1 MLAKRI
7 RNGRIPAYE
16 RSEIEG
22 DAPKEGQDHR
32 GLQPREQALM
42 EGATIVPSI
51 ESALNR
57 FLEDERHLVLGFEK
71 TKDGVTHRVFKG
83 ALDHF
88 SLLNP
93 IFSTNG
99 ALYLRRL
106 FAKGS
111 QVVLMLRPCEVRA
124 YVELHK
130 LTQIEREDVIA
141 VSVDCFGAVSS
152 KEKTDDLPA
161 ETDQLKEY
169 FKNAG
174 SMRYACSTCREKR
187 GVVGDGGVRIDKSG
201 DFWFVPYTEKGEEL
215 LALVEGEPEEAP
227 DDMLLPA
234 NDKVDKFQSS
244 MEEFAEDFAKCI
256 MCKNCRDMCPVCY
269 CIDCVF
275 NGDEYLPKGDAL
287 LNKIFRT
294 GSTTMP
300 QGKELFHLVRMFH
313 VSQTCVGCGACEE
326 ACPQGIPLT
335 KYFKGNAERLQ
346 GLFSYMAGRDLDE
359 TIPYVTFLEEEL
371 EHAED

>member
-7 RNGRIPAYE
+7 RKG
-16 RSEIEG
+16 G
-22 DAPKEGQDHR
+22 
-32 GLQPREQALM
+32 
-42 EGATIVPSI
+42 I

-57 FLEDERHLVLGFEK
+57 FLEDEQHLVLGFEK
-71 TKDGVTHRVFKG
+71 TKDGVTHRIFKG
-83 ALDHF
+83 SVDGF

-93 IFSTNG
+93 VFSTNG

-111 QVVLMLRPCEVRA
+111 KVLLMLRPCEIRA

-141 VSVDCFGAVSS
+141 VSIDCFGAVSS
-152 KEKTDDLPA
+152 KEETDDVPTEA
-161 ETDQLKEY
+161 DRVKDY
-169 FKNAG
+169 FKTPE
-174 SMRYACSTCREKR
+174 SMRHACGTCRESR
-187 GVVGDGGVRIDKSG
+187 GVVGDGGVRVDKSG

-215 LALVEGEPEEAP
+215 LALVEGEPEETTAE
-227 DDMLLPA
+227 MLLA
-234 NDKVDKFQSS
+234 ASDGADKFQSS
-244 MEEFAEDFAKCI
+244 MEEFAKDFSKCI

-346 GLFSYMAGRDLDE
+346 ALFSYMAGRSLDE
-359 TIPYVTFLEEEL
+359 AIPYVTFLEEEL